1 MGKLIG
7 KGKVRYI
14 GISNFNTQQLT
25 ELLAAAT
32 IKPFVHQ
39 MELRPHLQQTSFLE
53 LHKQHN
59 IAVIGYAPLENEN
72 PAYRLRAA
80 RAGAPG
86 KLLEDP
92 VLNEIWNAKGRTAAQ
107 ISLAWNLRRGL
118 LCIRRHGKRRIGR
131 IILRRGSV
139 R

>member
-1 MGKLIG
+1 MEKLIG

-39 MELRPHLQQTSFLE
+39 MELHPYLQQTSFLG

-59 IAVIGYAPLENEN
+59 ITVTGYAPLRNTN

-92 VLNEIWNAKGRTAAQ
+92 VLNEIWNARGCTAAQ

-118 LCIRRHGKRRIGR
+118 LCIRR
-131 IILRRGSV
+131 
-139 R
+139 

>member
-1 MGKLIG
+1 MEKPIS
-7 KGKVRYI
+7 KDKVRYI
-14 GISNFNTQQLT
+14 SISNFNTQQLI

-32 IKPFVHQ
+32 IKPFVYQ
-39 MELRPHLQQTSFLE
+39 MELHPYLQQTSFLE

-59 IAVIGYAPLENEN
+59 ITVTGYVPFKNIN
-72 PAYRLRAA
+72 PACHLRAA

-92 VLNEIWNAKGRTAAQ
+92 VLNEIGNAMGLMAAQ
-107 ISLAWNLRRGL
+107 VSLAWNLRRGL
-118 LCIRRHGKRRIGR
+118 LYIRRQGERRIR
-131 IILRRGSV
+131 RRILRRGSA

>member
-1 MGKLIG
+1 MEKLIG
-7 KGKVRYI
+7 GGKVRYI
-14 GISNFNTQQLT
+14 SISNFNNQQLA

-39 MELRPHLQQTSFLE
+39 MELHPYLQQTSFLE

-59 IAVIGYAPLENEN
+59 ITVTGYAPLGNKN

-86 KLLEDP
+86 KLEDL
-92 VLNEIWNAKGRTAAQ
+92 VLNEIWNAKGCTAAQ

-118 LCIRRHGKRRIGR
+118 LCI
-131 IILRRGSV
+131 
-139 R
+139 